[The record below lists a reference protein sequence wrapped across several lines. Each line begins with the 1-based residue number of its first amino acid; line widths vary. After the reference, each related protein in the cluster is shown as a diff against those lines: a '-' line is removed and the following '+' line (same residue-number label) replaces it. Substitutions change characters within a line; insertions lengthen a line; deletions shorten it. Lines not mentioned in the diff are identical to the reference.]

1 MNNEQLNSNLKL
13 ELIKNQIEICE
24 KLDKMSKQIES
35 KD

>member
-1 MNNEQLNSNLKL
+1 MNNEQLNSNLN

-24 KLDKMSKQIES
+24 KLDKMSKRS